1 VFLQTTIAVFVR
13 FWNRDSPYRSRFY
26 WSSLHVSLII
36 NTKVVF
42 VSLFIRFGLQVNL
55 VTRWKKTWTW
65 KLQGKKTIYIYIY
78 YQRSYL
84 HLLLWLH
91 YLLNETE
98 RCWYIALAQPCSTR
112 RPWFS
117 RPRPSPISAFKEK
130 DSPKL
135 VPRQGSDF

>member
-1 VFLQTTIAVFVR
+1 MILFITAKGIWISSGNNQYLLFQHQFLQTTIAVFVR
-13 FWNRDSPYRSRFY
+13 FWNRDSPFRSRFY
-26 WSSLHVSLII
+26 RSSLHVSLII

-42 VSLFIRFGLQVNL
+42 VSLFIRFG
-55 VTRWKKTWTW
+55 
-65 KLQGKKTIYIYIY
+65 
-78 YQRSYL
+78 
-84 HLLLWLH
+84 LH

-112 RPWFS
+112 RPWFA

-135 VPRQGSDF
+135 VPRQGSDFEARPWPSIDK